1 MWLFSAVIYF
11 TYGILN
17 AHGFSDSKYPVEP
30 EVSMNISELITYC
43 GYPSEEYYIPTEDG
57 YILNVNRIPHGQRPP
72 EEKGARPVVY
82 LQHALFADNASW
94 LLNQPNGSLG
104 FLLADAGYDVWMG
117 NSRGNTWSRRH
128 KTLSAEQEEFWAF
141 SFDEMGRYDLPS
153 VINFIVQKT
162 GQEKLYFV
170 GHSLGTTIGFIALAT
185 RPEVARRI
193 KMNFVLG
200 PVASFKYPKSI
211 FANFFFLPQSVIKAL
226 WGNKGFLLED
236 SVKKIPSMKLCNRK
250 VFSWIC
256 SGFLT
261 LWAGFDIKNLNVSR
275 TSIYFSHSP
284 SGTSIQNILHLKQLF
299 RSDEFRAYDWGSKD
313 ENMRHYNQSIPPL
326 YDLTTIKVPT
336 AIWAGG
342 KDLLVDLRDVAM
354 LLPKIKNLRFYEML
368 PDWNHVDFIW
378 ALDAPERVYSKII
391 SLMRQNL

>member
-1 MWLFSAVIYF
+1 MWLFSAVICF
-11 TYGILN
+11 IYGVLN
-17 AHGFSDSKYPVEP
+17 AQGFSESKYPVEP
-30 EVSMNISELITYC
+30 EVWMNISELITYS
-43 GYPSEEYYIPTEDG
+43 GYPSEEYDVLTEDG
-57 YILNVNRIPHGQRPP
+57 YILSVNRIPHGHRPP
-72 EEKGARPVVY
+72 ERKGPRPVVY

-94 LLNQPNGSLG
+94 LLNQPNKSLG
-104 FLLADAGYDVWMG
+104 FILADAGYDVWMG

-128 KTLSAEQEEFWAF
+128 KTLSVEQEEFWAF
-141 SFDEMGRYDLPS
+141 SFDEMGKYDLPS

-162 GQEKLYFV
+162 GQKKLYFV
-170 GHSLGTTIGFIALAT
+170 GHSLGTTIGFIAFTT

-211 FANFFFLPQSVIKAL
+211 FANFFLLPQSVIKAL

-236 SVKKIPSMKLCNRK
+236 SVKKVPSVELCNRK
-250 VFSWIC
+250 IFSWIC
-256 SGFLT
+256 SGFLS
-261 LWAGFDIKNLNVSR
+261 LWAGYDAKNLNVSR

-299 RSDEFRAYDWGSKD
+299 QSDEFRAYDWGSKA
-313 ENMRHYNQSIPPL
+313 ENIRHYNQKIPPL

-342 KDLLVDLRDVAM
+342 KDLLVDPLDVAM
-354 LLPKIKNLRFYEML
+354 LLPKIKNLHFYEML

-378 ALDAPERVYSKII
+378 ALDAPERVYSKIL